1 MPSFVSHCYVV
12 QKYLYRVYMMYLVKT
27 PADNPN
33 SVSLALAM
41 ASSSESNDSTVM
53 TGPNISSLTTVMS
66 SVQSVMTQGDM

>member
-1 MPSFVSHCYVV
+1 
-12 QKYLYRVYMMYLVKT
+12 MMYLVKT

-41 ASSSESNDSTVM
+41 ASSSESNDSTAM